1 MHLPWQDANHKWS
14 WLRAGAFA
22 LMFMPALWV
31 IYQYYD
37 EQLGTVPLAGLTYW
51 SGVWATSVLV
61 LALAITP
68 ALTILRWKRL
78 IDVRRMVGV
87 AALFYTIGHIVIYF
101 ALRRWNFSNIGAEM
115 VTRPTL
121 IVATLSTF
129 GLVVLGATSFDA
141 AVRSMGAKGWQQLHN
156 AVYVTSGLAIV
167 HYLLSPGIFPDQYL
181 MSGMFFWL
189 MAWRVLNRRGQGR
202 DVRALAILAVVSC
215 LFTALFEAAWIWV
228 YHGYKPIE
236 TLADNFTMVLGVPPP
251 WTVLVLGLL
260 FAVASSIRKAGP
272 ARASPATRN

>member
-1 MHLPWQDANHKWS
+1 MHLPWQDANHQWS

-22 LMFMPALWV
+22 LMFMPGLWI

-37 EQLGTVPLAGLTYW
+37 EQFGTVPLAGLTYW

-61 LALAITP
+61 LALAVTP

-78 IDVRRMVGV
+78 IDLRRMIGV
-87 AALFYTIGHIVIYF
+87 AALFYTIGHMIIYF
-101 ALRRWNFSNIGAEM
+101 ALRRWNFPNIGVEM

-121 IVATLSTF
+121 IVATVSTF

-141 AVRSMGAKGWQQLHN
+141 AVRRMGAKGWQQLHN
-156 AVYVTSGLAIV
+156 AVYVASGLAIL

-189 MAWRVLNRRGQGR
+189 MTWRMLNRRGQGR
-202 DVRALAILAVVSC
+202 DVRALVILAVVSC
-215 LFTALFEAAWIWV
+215 LFTALFEAAWIWA

-251 WTVLVLGLL
+251 WMVLVLGLL
-260 FAVASSIRKAGP
+260 IAVASAMRPAGTAP
-272 ARASPATRN
+272 ARA

>member
-1 MHLPWQDANHKWS
+1 
-14 WLRAGAFA
+14 
-22 LMFMPALWV
+22 MFMPALWV

-101 ALRRWNFSNIGAEM
+101 ALRRWNFSNIGVEM

-129 GLVVLGATSFDA
+129 GLVVLGATSFDV

-156 AVYVTSGLAIV
+156 AVYVASGLAIV

-260 FAVASSIRKAGP
+260 FAVASAMRQAGIAP
-272 ARASPATRN
+272 ARA

>member
-1 MHLPWQDANHKWS
+1 MHLPWRDANHQWS

-22 LMFMPALWV
+22 LMFMPGLWI

-37 EQLGTVPLAGLTYW
+37 EQFGTVPLAGLTYW

-61 LALAITP
+61 LALGVTP
-68 ALTILRWKRL
+68 ALTVLRWKRL

-101 ALRRWNFSNIGAEM
+101 ALRRWNFPNIGVEM

-141 AVRSMGAKGWQQLHN
+141 AVRRMGAKGWQRLHN
-156 AVYVTSGLAIV
+156 MVYATTGLAIL

-189 MAWRVLNRRGQGR
+189 MGWRLFNRRGQGR
-202 DVRALAILAVVSC
+202 DVTALVILAVVSC
-215 LFTALFEAAWIWV
+215 LFTALFEAAWIWA
-228 YHGYKPIE
+228 YHGYKPVD

-251 WTVLVLGLL
+251 WTILVVGLL
-260 FAVASSIRKAGP
+260 IAVAASIRRTGPAP
-272 ARASPATRN
+272 ARA

>member
-61 LALAITP
+61 LALGITP
-68 ALTILRWKRL
+68 AVTILRWKRL

-101 ALRRWNFSNIGAEM
+101 ALRRWNFSNIGVEM

-156 AVYVTSGLAIV
+156 AVYVASGLAIV

-189 MAWRVLNRRGQGR
+189 MAWSVLNRRGQGR

-260 FAVASSIRKAGP
+260 FAVASAMRQAGIAP
-272 ARASPATRN
+272 ARA

>member
-1 MHLPWQDANHKWS
+1 MHLPWQDANHQWS

-22 LMFMPALWV
+22 LLFMPGLWV

-37 EQLGTVPLAGLTYW
+37 EQFGIVPLAGLTYW

-61 LALAITP
+61 LALGVTP

-101 ALRRWNFSNIGAEM
+101 ALRRWNFPNIGVEM

-141 AVRSMGAKGWQQLHN
+141 AVRGMGAKGWQRLHN
-156 AVYVTSGLAIV
+156 AVYVTSGLAIL

-189 MAWRVLNRRGQGR
+189 MGWRLLNRRGKGR
-202 DVRALAILAVVSC
+202 DVRALVVLAVLSC
-215 LFTALFEAAWIWV
+215 VFTALFEAAWIWA

-251 WTVLVLGLL
+251 WTILGLGLL
-260 FAVASSIRKAGP
+260 IALASSIRKAGP
-272 ARASPATRN
+272 ARAAA

>member
-1 MHLPWQDANHKWS
+1 MHLPWQDANHQWS

-22 LMFMPALWV
+22 LMFMPGLWI

-37 EQLGTVPLAGLTYW
+37 DQFGTVPLAGLTYW

-61 LALAITP
+61 LALGITP

-101 ALRRWNFSNIGAEM
+101 ALRRWNFSNIGVEM

-156 AVYVTSGLAIV
+156 AVYVASGLAIV

-189 MAWRVLNRRGQGR
+189 MVWRALNRRGQGR
-202 DVRALAILAVVSC
+202 DVRALVALAVVSS
-215 LFTALFEAAWIWV
+215 LFTAFFEAAWIWA

-260 FAVASSIRKAGP
+260 FAVASAMRQAGIAP
-272 ARASPATRN
+272 ARG

>member
-1 MHLPWQDANHKWS
+1 MHLPWQDANQHWS

-22 LMFMPALWV
+22 LMFMPGLWI

-37 EQLGTVPLAGLTYW
+37 EQFGTVPLAGLTYW

-61 LALAITP
+61 LVLGITP

-101 ALRRWNFSNIGAEM
+101 ALRRWNFSNIGVEM

-129 GLVVLGATSFDA
+129 GLVVLGATSFDV
-141 AVRSMGAKGWQQLHN
+141 AVRSMGAKGWQRLHN
-156 AVYVTSGLAIV
+156 AVYVASGLAIV

-272 ARASPATRN
+272 ARATT